1 MQLASHEAELLS
13 VSNCAAAQ
21 PRYTTAMPRLY
32 LIRHA
37 EPAATWGEADPDP
50 GLTDLG
56 MAQAADA
63 AGKLAA
69 LKPSRI
75 ISSPYR
81 RCVETAAALQMEI
94 GLFPQIETAF
104 GEVPTPDGV
113 EDRRAWLVTTFPWI
127 GAPQA
132 ANSLWSALG
141 EELQGWRSRMVA
153 ALKATDRDAAIF
165 THFIALNAIASA
177 AQRSDETIV
186 FRPAH
191 ASITTL
197 DVNGDDLRVA
207 ALGAE
212 TPAVQVT

>member
-1 MQLASHEAELLS
+1 
-13 VSNCAAAQ
+13 
-21 PRYTTAMPRLY
+21 MPRLY

-63 AGKLAA
+63 AMKLAA
-69 LKPSRI
+69 LKPARI
-75 ISSPYR
+75 LSSPYR
-81 RCVETAAALQMEI
+81 RCVETAAALQMEM
-94 GLFPQIETAF
+94 GLFPQIEPAF
-104 GEVPTPDGV
+104 GEVPTPAGIA
-113 EDRRAWLVTTFPWI
+113 DRRAWLGATFPAI
-127 GAPQA
+127 AGAGTARTCWTGLGQDLQA
-132 ANSLWSALG
+132 
-141 EELQGWRSRMVA
+141 WRARMLA
-153 ALKATDRDAAIF
+153 ALRTIDRDAAIF

-177 AQRSDETIV
+177 AQDRDETIV

-197 DVNGDDLRVA
+197 DVDGDDLRVA

>member
-1 MQLASHEAELLS
+1 
-13 VSNCAAAQ
+13 
-21 PRYTTAMPRLY
+21 MPRLY

-69 LKPSRI
+69 LKPARI

-81 RCVETAAALQMEI
+81 RCVETAAALQMEL
-94 GLFPQIETAF
+94 GGFPQIEPAF
-104 GEVPTPDGV
+104 GEVPTPAGV
-113 EDRRAWLVTTFPWI
+113 EDRRAWLVSTFPWI
-127 GAPQA
+127 GAPDGD
-132 ANSLWSALG
+132 NSQWSALSAD
-141 EELQGWRSRMVA
+141 LQAWRAQMIA
-153 ALKATDRDAAIF
+153 ALKAIGEDAAVF
-165 THFIALNAIASA
+165 THFVAINAMASA
-177 AQRSDETIV
+177 AQGREETIV

-212 TPAVQVT
+212 TPAVRVT